1 MLSFLLLIL
10 IYTGLYAILAMG
22 QNIITGFTGLLSLCQ
37 AGFFAI
43 GSYTTAILTVSY
55 GVSFWVTI
63 PIAGVLAAFAGF
75 LIGLPTLRLKGDYL
89 AIATLGF
96 GEIIRNIILN
106 WDSLTRGPMGINGI
120 PMPTFFGMTINP
132 YRKWGYLA
140 LVWIFVIVVYYL
152 LKRLTRSRM
161 GRALEAIRE
170 DEIAAYSMGV
180 NTTRYKVWAFMVG
193 AFVAGCAGSL
203 QAAFTLSVTPNT
215 YTFMVSVMVLCM
227 VVLGGMGNHLAVILG
242 ALIIQLAAEFPRLLG
257 LSSTVPPQFKQIVFG
272 LILVVMMIYRPQ
284 GIVGRKQLNYDQ
296 LTGSEITERM
306 GLFGRTRRKE
316 RKK

>member
-1 MLSFLLLIL
+1 MINFLLLIL
-10 IYTGLYAILAMG
+10 IYTGLYALLALG
-22 QNIITGFTGLLSLCQ
+22 QNIITGFTGLLSLCA

-43 GSYTTAILTVSY
+43 GSYTTAILTVNY
-55 GVSFWVTI
+55 GWSFWFTI
-63 PIAGVLAAFAGF
+63 PLAGVLAALAGA

-96 GEIIRNIILN
+96 GEIIRNVILN

-120 PMPTFFGMTINP
+120 PMPTIFGMVINP
-132 YRKWGYLA
+132 YRKWGYLT
-140 LVWIFVIVVYYL
+140 LVWIFVIVFYFL

-161 GRALEAIRE
+161 GRALEAIKE
-170 DEIAAYSMGV
+170 DEIAAYSMGI
-180 NTTRYKVWAFMVG
+180 NTTKYKVWAFMVG

-203 QAAFTLSVTPNT
+203 QAGFTLSVTPNT

-272 LILVVMMIYRPQ
+272 LILVIMMIYRPQ
-284 GIVGRKQLNYDQ
+284 GIVGRKKVNYDKFV
-296 LTGSEITERM
+296 GNE
-306 GLFGRTRRKE
+306 TRRVA
-316 RKK
+316 KKSEVN

>member
-1 MLSFLLLIL
+1 MINFLLLIL
-10 IYTGLYAILAMG
+10 IYTGLYALLALG
-22 QNIITGFTGLLSLCQ
+22 QNIITGFTGLLSLCA

-55 GVSFWVTI
+55 GWSFWLTI
-63 PIAGVLAAFAGF
+63 PLAGVLAALAGA

-96 GEIIRNIILN
+96 GEIIRNVILN

-120 PMPTFFGMTINP
+120 PMPTIFGMVINP
-132 YRKWGYLA
+132 YKKWGYLI
-140 LVWIFVIVVYYL
+140 LVWAFVIVFYFL

-161 GRALEAIRE
+161 GRALEAIKE
-170 DEIAAYSMGV
+170 DEIAAYSMGI
-180 NTTRYKVWAFMVG
+180 NTTKYKVWAFMVG

-203 QAAFTLSVTPNT
+203 QAGFTLSVTPNT

-272 LILVVMMIYRPQ
+272 LILVIMMIYRPQ
-284 GIVGRKQLNYDQ
+284 GIVGRKKVNYDKFVINETKRVAQ
-296 LTGSEITERM
+296 KSEVS
-306 GLFGRTRRKE
+306 
-316 RKK
+316 